1 MGDVRQEDM
10 GAPKGAKE
18 EIHRYEVK
26 EKSKDKTKLVY
37 DPAHKMYVYM
47 VHTPTEDERAV
58 QQLIRTERV
67 RGDVADWLPGY
78 KAELQAVEDRRLELV
93 EDPSPEVVQKAVRT
107 RMRLEPK
114 KYGRR
119 KARLILQGFREP
131 KSWDVGSNDSPVA
144 SLASIRTLLFMAGL
158 VGDVIS
164 STAFLQSNEYPLDH
178 EHRYAY
184 FQPHKDGSRYCDRLE
199 GCLYG
204 QRSAPMAWYKTLIEW
219 LEGEGVV
226 SGKNEPCVY
235 VHPKTGLRL
244 AVVVDDIICRGS
256 REATD
261 SFYAALE
268 KRFQCKDPAY
278 LEEDFPIRYVGLDIE
293 LCNKEGKT
301 YQGSGLRR
309 RVGNAKK
316 SVRF

>member
-1 MGDVRQEDM
+1 
-10 GAPKGAKE
+10 
-18 EIHRYEVK
+18 
-26 EKSKDKTKLVY
+26 
-37 DPAHKMYVYM
+37 
-47 VHTPTEDERAV
+47 
-58 QQLIRTERV
+58 
-67 RGDVADWLPGY
+67 
-78 KAELQAVEDRRLELV
+78 
-93 EDPSPEVVQKAVRT
+93 
-107 RMRLEPK
+107 
-114 KYGRR
+114 
-119 KARLILQGFREP
+119 
-131 KSWDVGSNDSPVA
+131 
-144 SLASIRTLLFMAGL
+144 MAGL

-164 STAFLQSNEYPLDH
+164 SIDVSSAFLQSNEYPLDH
-178 EHRYAY
+178 EHRYVY
-184 FQPHKDGSRYCDRLE
+184 FQPHKDGRWYYYRLK

-204 QRSAPMAWYKTLIEW
+204 QRSAPMAWYKTLREW

-235 VHPKTGLRL
+235 DIVHPKTGLRL

-301 YQGSGLRR
+301 YI
-309 RVGNAKK
+309 
-316 SVRF
+316 SVNQQADVENYWQEMEFTAVADGAHMW